1 MAEQLELFAQ
11 RIAAPRRSKNTVM
24 SGCATEISLAN
35 LAELENMETKLND
48 TSDAMIDFN
57 FPDRMIDEE
66 RKLDEELDALRGQV
80 RQEQA
85 YNHRENQAHQHK
97 VRKLQQRLHTIRQAD
112 TSRKRA
118 WESEVAM
125 IEVKLRLEK
134 DDLTRQLEQM
144 RKLNEL
150 LKQKLDPHEIIES
163 KESTRMLKADVC
175 KLGLAMRKEETKG
188 RLLAE
193 VESLRKLV
201 AAFRA
206 SASER
211 AEMMNLMKRQRQ
223 ALLHAQEDAK
233 EFVRA
238 LRCKYMVAKTKL
250 QDMTGVPRT
259 MTTFRKPGTTR
270 GVASSTSDARF
281 VKPPVA
287 FFCSA
292 FHFQVDKWNARLAQK
307 ALSHSFL

>member
-1 MAEQLELFAQ
+1 MAEQLELFVQ

-35 LAELENMETKLND
+35 LAESETMESKLND
-48 TSDAMIDFN
+48 MNDAMIDVN
-57 FPDRMIDEE
+57 FPDRIIDEE
-66 RKLDEELDALRGQV
+66 RKLDQELDALRGQV
-80 RQEQA
+80 RQEKA
-85 YNHRENQAHQHK
+85 YNHRENQAHQHE

-118 WESEVAM
+118 WESEVPM

-134 DDLTRQLEQM
+134 DDLMRQLEQM

-163 KESTRMLKADVC
+163 KESTKRLKAELC
-175 KLGLAMRKEETKG
+175 KLGLAMRKEEKKG

-193 VESLRKLV
+193 VESLRKQV

-206 SASER
+206 SATER
-211 AEMMNLMKRQRQ
+211 AQIMNLMTCQRE

-238 LRCKYMVAKTKL
+238 LRCKYMV
-250 QDMTGVPRT
+250 R
-259 MTTFRKPGTTR
+259 GTPIM
-270 GVASSTSDARF
+270 S
-281 VKPPVA
+281 
-287 FFCSA
+287 
-292 FHFQVDKWNARLAQK
+292 
-307 ALSHSFL
+307 